1 MNQTYRNFIILF
13 LIVIS
18 ILLFFLFKYNNIIE
32 KKQIDILVANKIDIV
47 QNELTYQ
54 KSRALSLAIL
64 FSKNQK
70 IIDNLKNNNPEQL
83 KKELLSILS
92 NIENY
97 TNENNIQLQVHTK
110 DLKVFVRSWEDKDLG
125 TSLET
130 FRKGLLKVKNEK
142 EPYVSLELGKRY
154 NIKAISPIFDE
165 NNEYIG
171 TIEVI
176 NDFKDLTKRLKFIG
190 FEVLLLL
197 EKKYLNIASY
207 QKNNQFLYDYVVVQN
222 EFDKKLYDNLL
233 ENKKYLT
240 NEKLYYRENNRIIT
254 QIPLTNINSTNV
266 GILILSFEKNER
278 DFNYLPQYEY
288 QGKIMN
294 NRTINSP
301 NKPEQIK
308 KEIIIK

>member
-1 MNQTYRNFIILF
+1 M
-13 LIVIS
+13 
-18 ILLFFLFKYNNIIE
+18 
-32 KKQIDILVANKIDIV
+32 
-47 QNELTYQ
+47 
-54 KSRALSLAIL
+54 
-64 FSKNQK
+64 
-70 IIDNLKNNNPEQL
+70 
-83 KKELLSILS
+83 S

>member
-1 MNQTYRNFIILF
+1 MLF
-13 LIVIS
+13 QFFF
-18 ILLFFLFKYNNIIE
+18 FFLFKYNNIIE

>member
-240 NEKLYYRENNRIIT
+240 NEKLYYSIM
-254 QIPLTNINSTNV
+254 PLNV
-266 GILILSFEKNER
+266 K
-278 DFNYLPQYEY
+278 
-288 QGKIMN
+288 
-294 NRTINSP
+294 T
-301 NKPEQIK
+301 
-308 KEIIIK
+308 